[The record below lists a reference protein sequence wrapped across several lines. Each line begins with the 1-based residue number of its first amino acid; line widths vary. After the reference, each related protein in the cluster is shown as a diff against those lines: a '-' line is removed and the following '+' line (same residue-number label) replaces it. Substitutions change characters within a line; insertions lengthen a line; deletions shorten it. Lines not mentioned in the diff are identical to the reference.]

1 LQLHPSPATRIGLAG
16 RRRLLPET
24 PRPTLAR
31 LFRERPTYQ
40 TAESDC
46 AGAYFAAGS
55 ALRVV
60 IERPCMSEKS
70 PPRATNDNNQHGDEH
85 GHETGLRA
93 AELDFPGQFVLW
105 GMRAWLAARRQN
117 ERRGNENGGFN
128 AYRSLAGEGFLKAGV
143 PQAME
148 LIDDVFQALANAAI
162 RQIDLRCPHCAF
174 VSPDEALLLG
184 AVAASQRKQHAVS
197 WSALTALLPPAAAR
211 GALPSLISLAILL
224 QSADLVLSPLD
235 AEKCG
240 APDLRIAMAQA
251 SATAPIH

>member
-1 LQLHPSPATRIGLAG
+1 
-16 RRRLLPET
+16 
-24 PRPTLAR
+24 
-31 LFRERPTYQ
+31 
-40 TAESDC
+40 
-46 AGAYFAAGS
+46 
-55 ALRVV
+55 
-60 IERPCMSEKS
+60 MSEKS
-70 PPRATNDNNQHGDEH
+70 PPPAINDNDDHDDEH

-105 GMRAWLAARRQN
+105 GMRAWLAARRRN
-117 ERRGNENGGFN
+117 ETTGNQTGGIS

-148 LIDDVFQALANAAI
+148 LIDDVFQALAAAAV
-162 RQIDLRCPHCAF
+162 RQIDLRCPHCAY

-224 QSADLVLSPLD
+224 QSVDLVLSPLD

-240 APDLRIAMAQA
+240 APDLRIAMAA
-251 SATAPIH
+251 GAGTAPVH

>member
-1 LQLHPSPATRIGLAG
+1 
-16 RRRLLPET
+16 
-24 PRPTLAR
+24 
-31 LFRERPTYQ
+31 
-40 TAESDC
+40 
-46 AGAYFAAGS
+46 
-55 ALRVV
+55 
-60 IERPCMSEKS
+60 MSEKS
-70 PPRATNDNNQHGDEH
+70 PPPATNDNGDHERDGH
-85 GHETGLRA
+85 GHETSLRV

-105 GMRAWLAARRQN
+105 GMRAWLAARRRT
-117 ERRGNENGGFN
+117 ESGGFG

-184 AVAASQRKQHAVS
+184 AVAASQRKQHAIS

-224 QSADLVLSPLD
+224 QAADLVLRPLD

-240 APDLRIAMAQA
+240 APDLRIAMAA
-251 SATAPIH
+251 SAGTAPVH